1 MQLLRFTGRL
11 KVKSKLSHYA
21 HLAKRELNVIKNEG
35 LIQAIKKTN
44 RYLTQEGGIK
54 NILLKSE
61 DGKLTF
67 ISLHDAISWIDDWCI
82 ELQPQNYDI
91 IAGIPRG
98 GLIIASII
106 ATRYDKPLSTPD
118 ELLNG
123 KAWRAETLI
132 AKGSKVLLIDDTLS
146 SGYTMQKTREE
157 IRKLNYQVTTAVM
170 VALPEMGSKA
180 DCIYKFLSR
189 PFQCEWDLAH
199 GKGRDSYMVASD
211 LDGVIC
217 YDCPEE
223 IYDLSKEYEEW
234 LINAKLQFLPSYE
247 IEAIVTCRLEKYR
260 AITENWLVEHRVKY
274 HKLYMWDTTEGERG
288 YTDNF
293 ARHKVDMLRKIK
305 PDIYYESSQQE
316 AILINQATKIPVLW
330 WKGKVLIQ

>member
-1 MQLLRFTGRL
+1 M
-11 KVKSKLSHYA
+11 KSKLNHYA
-21 HLAKRELNVIKNEG
+21 HLINREFNVIKNEG
-35 LIQAIKKTN
+35 IIKAIKKTS
-44 RYLTQEGGIK
+44 RYITQSGGIK
-54 NILLKSE
+54 ELVIENKKGELS
-61 DGKLTF
+61 F
-67 ISLHDAISWIDDWCI
+67 ISLHEAIDWVNDWYA

-106 ATRYDKPLSTPD
+106 ATKYDKPLSTPD

-123 KAWRAETLI
+123 KAWRAETLM
-132 AKGSKVLLIDDTLS
+132 AKGNKILLIDDTLS
-146 SGYTMQKTREE
+146 SGYTMQKTKEE
-157 IRKLNYQVTTAVM
+157 IKRLNYQVTTAVLI
-170 VALPEMGSKA
+170 AENSMGEKA
-180 DCIYKFLSR
+180 DHIYKFIPK

-199 GKGRDSYMVASD
+199 GKGRDSYIVASD

-223 IYDLSKEYEEW
+223 IYDLSKEYEKW
-234 LINAKLQFLPSYE
+234 LVNAQLQFLPSYE
-247 IEAIVTCRLEKYR
+247 IDAIVTCRLEKYR
-260 AITENWLVEHRVKY
+260 AITENWLAEHRVKY

-293 ARHKVDMLRKIK
+293 ARHKVELLLKIK
-305 PDIYYESSQQE
+305 PDIFYESSQEE
-316 AILINQATKIPVLW
+316 AVLINDLTKIPVLW